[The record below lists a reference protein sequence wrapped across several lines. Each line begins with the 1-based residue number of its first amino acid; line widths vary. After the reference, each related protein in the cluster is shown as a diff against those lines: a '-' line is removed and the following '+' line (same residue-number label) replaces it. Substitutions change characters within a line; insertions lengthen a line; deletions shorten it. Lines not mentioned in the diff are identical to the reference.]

1 MLKVRTFFGRRWGL
15 ALSAL
20 LWASAASAAD
30 VPSRSCD
37 PAASPQYA
45 DFAVAPETID
55 TRPALKLNN
64 AFARKYRTALRE
76 ALRDGPVDFAGRY
89 VMVTFGCGT
98 TCMYGGWVDAQTG
111 EAFALPGI
119 LDSFGPFGIEDPLL
133 YRIGSRLVI
142 VLGAASADETR
153 PEAGYY
159 EWTGAEL
166 RPVCTRR
173 LTGEEAVA
181 LGRAP
186 SNESG
191 D

>member
-64 AFARKYRTALRE
+64 AFAREYRTSLRE
-76 ALRDGPVDFAGRY
+76 ALRDRPVDFAGHY
-89 VMVTFGCGT
+89 VMVTHGCGT
-98 TCMYGGWVDAQTG
+98 TCMTGGWVDAISG
-111 EAFALPGI
+111 EATPLPVI
-119 LDSFGPFGIEDPLL
+119 LDTFGPFEIDDPLL
-133 YRIGSRLVI
+133 FRLDSRLLVT
-142 VLGAASADETR
+142 LGAARGDEER

-159 EWTGAEL
+159 EWTGTEL
-166 RPVCTRR
+166 RPLCTRR
-173 LTGEEAVA
+173 LTEEEAMS

-186 SNESG
+186 SDESG

>member
-55 TRPALKLNN
+55 TRPELKLNN

-76 ALRDGPVDFAGRY
+76 ALRDRPVDFAGHY

-119 LDSFGPFGIEDPLL
+119 LDSFGPFDIEDPLL
-133 YRIGSRLVI
+133 YRAGSRLI
-142 VLGAASADETR
+142 IALGAARGDEER

-159 EWTGAEL
+159 EWTGTEL
-166 RPVCTRR
+166 RPLCTRR
-173 LTGEEAVA
+173 LTEEEAMS

-186 SNESG
+186 SDESG